1 MKESKDINKI
11 IYIYCRVSTSG
22 QGRDGV
28 SLDVQEQRGL
38 EVSKK
43 LGLTPIV
50 IKEQGSGLKPYIDER
65 PLFTILIDDILDEKV
80 KNVWIDDNERLTR
93 NDIDLQ
99 TIHLQMKQN
108 EINLYV
114 GITNEPKKWDWIT
127 DLVDTIT
134 TKVNQQQIRNQIR
147 KSIRSKRKLFQ
158 EGCYMKGDSPFG
170 YILKDKKLVPH
181 PINKDWVVKI
191 FDWYDTGKSTWWIRN
206 ELFINGVNPPRYK
219 YEGQGF
225 TFQTVVNILSNK
237 NYIGLD
243 VYDDLTNE
251 CPKLVDKKVFRSVQK
266 KRQTKSVRSSNP
278 KYDFLL
284 KGIIKCPDGTD
295 MSSLGIKKSRKN
307 PLYSCRHRIRGYD
320 KRPNSDGCPISSS
333 LRVNILDKYIW
344 NQLVN
349 VLSQSH
355 QIKEQTKK
363 ELLGNK
369 VSYTKRSINNNLKK
383 IQKELFDL
391 EGNSLELDKKFYTNQ
406 MDKKKYDI
414 LIKVI
419 NGRQDELMNEMK
431 SLEMKLDHF
440 SKNEQWIDWLD
451 VHFNRMEE
459 IRNMETFKKRR
470 ETIQHY
476 IHEIIVLDYN
486 EDTKQHTLSVKFR
499 FPLFDDKFEWLKNK
513 DGSFKRDRNGQ
524 RISKIT
530 EGESHLTNPFTPHY
544 LLYCYRLC

>member
-1 MKESKDINKI
+1 M
-11 IYIYCRVSTSG
+11 
-22 QGRDGV
+22 
-28 SLDVQEQRGL
+28 
-38 EVSKK
+38 
-43 LGLTPIV
+43 
-50 IKEQGSGLKPYIDER
+50 
-65 PLFTILIDDILDEKV
+65 
-80 KNVWIDDNERLTR
+80 
-93 NDIDLQ
+93 
-99 TIHLQMKQN
+99 
-108 EINLYV
+108 
-114 GITNEPKKWDWIT
+114 
-127 DLVDTIT
+127 
-134 TKVNQQQIRNQIR
+134 
-147 KSIRSKRKLFQ
+147 
-158 EGCYMKGDSPFG
+158 
-170 YILKDKKLVPH
+170 
-181 PINKDWVVKI
+181 
-191 FDWYDTGKSTWWIRN
+191 
-206 ELFINGVNPPRYK
+206 
-219 YEGQGF
+219 
-225 TFQTVVNILSNK
+225 VNILSNK

-451 VHFNRMEE
+451 VHFNRVEE

-544 LLYCYRLC
+544 LLNRYRLC